1 MATEALSYERMH
13 LNLKKLGLVSIAEV
27 VDSTLESA
35 AEKDQSLVELLD
47 SLFDVEVS
55 ARCERTCETKMK
67 MARFPFRKTIDSFEF
82 AFQPSVDRKQIRDLL
97 TLRFLADGT
106 NIVLLGPPGVGKT
119 HLAVAIGMA
128 ACQAGHTAYFTTAT
142 DLVAAL
148 TKSYTTGTF
157 DAKMSFFGRMSLLV
171 IDEVGYLPL
180 DRQASNLLFQLISK
194 RYESGSSVIL
204 TSNRGYG
211 EWGSMFSDPVIAS
224 AVLDRLLHR
233 SVTINIR
240 GESYRLKD
248 KRKAGIIGA
257 TKPVILPTQEKTQAG
272 TAG

>member
-1 MATEALSYERMH
+1 MATEAISYERMH
-13 LNLKKLGLVSIAEV
+13 LNLKKLGLSSISEV
-27 VDSTLESA
+27 VDSALESA
-35 AEKDQSLVELLD
+35 AGKDQSLVEFLD
-47 SLFDVEVS
+47 SLLEAEVS
-55 ARCERTCETKMK
+55 ARCERTCEIKIK
-67 MARFPFRKTIDSFEF
+67 MARFPFKKTIDSFDF
-82 AFQPSVDRKQIRDLL
+82 SFQPSVDRKQIRDLL
-97 TLRFLADGT
+97 SLRFLADGV
-106 NIVLLGPPGVGKT
+106 NVVLLGPPGVGKT
-119 HLAVAIGMA
+119 HLAVAMGMA

-142 DLVAAL
+142 DLVAGL

-157 DAKMSFFGRMSLLV
+157 DAKMHFFGRMSLLI

-180 DRQASNLLFQLISK
+180 DRQASNLLFQLISR

-211 EWGSMFSDPVIAS
+211 EWGTMFSDPVIAS

-257 TKPVILPTQEKTQAG
+257 TKPVILPPEEQTQAG

>member
-13 LNLKKLGLVSIAEV
+13 LNLKKLGLLSVAEM
-27 VDSTLESA
+27 VDSALESA
-35 AEKDQSLVELLD
+35 AAKDQSLVEFLDGLLE
-47 SLFDVEVS
+47 VEVS
-55 ARCERTCETKMK
+55 ARCERTCETKVK
-67 MARFPFRKTIDSFEF
+67 MARFPFKKTIDSFDF
-82 AFQPSVDRKQIRDLL
+82 SFQPSVDRKQIRDLL
-97 TLRFLADGT
+97 TLRFLSEGT
-106 NIVLLGPPGVGKT
+106 NVVLLGPPGVGKT

-128 ACQAGHTAYFTTAT
+128 ACQSGHTAYFTTST

-148 TKSYTTGTF
+148 VKSYTTGTF
-157 DAKMSFFGRMSLLV
+157 DARMSFLGRMSLLV

-180 DRQASNLLFQLISK
+180 DRQASNLLFQLISR
-194 RYESGSSVIL
+194 RYESGSSIVL

-248 KRKAGIIGA
+248 KRKAGIIGSVR
-257 TKPVILPTQEKTQAG
+257 PVIPPPEDDKPATAAG
-272 TAG
+272 

>member
-1 MATEALSYERMH
+1 MATEAISYERMH
-13 LNLKKLGLVSIAEV
+13 LNLKKLGLSSVCEV
-27 VDSTLESA
+27 VDSALETA
-35 AEKDQSLVELLD
+35 AGQEQSFVEFLDGLLEA
-47 SLFDVEVS
+47 EVS
-55 ARCERTCETKMK
+55 ARNERTCETKIK
-67 MARFPFRKTIDSFEF
+67 MARFPFKKGIESFDF
-82 AFQPSVDRKQIRDLL
+82 SFQPSIDRKQIRDVL
-97 TLRFLADGT
+97 TLRFLSEGV

-128 ACQAGHTAYFTTAT
+128 ACQAGHTAYFTTA
-142 DLVAAL
+142 DELVAML
-148 TKSYTTGTF
+148 VKSYSTKTF
-157 DAKMSFFGRMSLLV
+157 DAKMSFFGRMSLLI

-194 RYESGSSVIL
+194 RYENGNSVIL

-211 EWGSMFSDPVIAS
+211 EWGSMFSDAVIAS

-257 TKPVILPTQEKTQAG
+257 TKPLTAPSGTETELGIAG
-272 TAG
+272 

>member
-1 MATEALSYERMH
+1 MATEAISYERMH
-13 LNLKKLGLVSIAEV
+13 LNLKKLGLLSISEV
-27 VDSTLESA
+27 VDAALESA
-35 AEKDQSLVELLD
+35 ADKDQSLVEFLD
-47 SLFDVEVS
+47 SLLEAEVRT
-55 ARCERTCETKMK
+55 RCERTCETKMK
-67 MARFPFRKTIDSFEF
+67 MARFPFKKTIDSFDF
-82 AFQPSVDRKQIRDLL
+82 SFQPSVDRKQIRDLL
-97 TLRFLADGT
+97 SLRFLADGV
-106 NIVLLGPPGVGKT
+106 NVVLLGPPGVGKT
-119 HLAVAIGMA
+119 HLAVAMGMA

-142 DLVAAL
+142 DLVAGL

-157 DAKMSFFGRMSLLV
+157 DAKMHFFGRMSLLI

-180 DRQASNLLFQLISK
+180 DRQASNMLFQLISR

-211 EWGSMFSDPVIAS
+211 EWGTMFSDPVIAS

-257 TKPVILPTQEKTQAG
+257 TKPVILSPEEETQAG